1 MPSEEKVFAA
11 ILAGGSGKRMGNS
24 ERPKQYLMLGSKP
37 ILAHTVEKFCVSN
50 TFEAVLVLCPK
61 AWIQQT
67 RDLLNKY
74 CPEYA
79 GMVQVVAGGATRN
92 NTVKEAVAYV
102 QANYQVNE
110 QTILVTHDAVR
121 PFVSQRI
128 IAENIEAV
136 RQHGACDTVI
146 PATDTIVQSE
156 DAQCI
161 SAIPDRNLLYQG
173 QTPQSFRLLELKEL
187 MDSLTTEEEMILTD
201 ACKIYVLRNKKV
213 ALVRGAAS
221 NMKITYPQDMRV
233 AASLIGE

>member
-37 ILAHTVEKFCVSN
+37 ILAHTVEKFCASN
-50 TFEAVLVLCPK
+50 AFEAVLVLCPK
-61 AWIQQT
+61 AWMQQT
-67 RDLLNKY
+67 ADLLNKY
-74 CPEYA
+74 CPEFA
-79 GMVQVVAGGATRN
+79 NMVQVVAGGATRN
-92 NTVKEAVAYV
+92 QTVKEAVAYCE
-102 QANYQVNE
+102 ANYQVNE

-146 PATDTIVQSE
+146 PATDTIVQSD

-161 SAIPDRNLLYQG
+161 SAIPDRSMLYQG

-187 MDSLTTEEEMILTD
+187 MDSLTVEEEMILTD

-213 ALVRGAAS
+213 ALVRGAAA

>member
-24 ERPKQYLMLGSKP
+24 EKPKQYLKLGNKP
-37 ILAHTVEKFCVSN
+37 ILAHTVEKFCAAN
-50 TFEAVLVLCPK
+50 AFEAVLVLCPK
-61 AWIQQT
+61 AWVQQT
-67 RDLLNKY
+67 RDLLKRH
-74 CPEYA
+74 CPEF
-79 GMVQVVAGGATRN
+79 MPMLQVVAGGATRN
-92 NTVKEAVAYV
+92 DTVKQAVSYIE
-102 QANYQVNE
+102 ANYQVDE
-110 QTILVTHDAVR
+110 STILVTHDAVR

-136 RQHGACDTVI
+136 RQYGACDTVV

-161 SAIPDRNLLYQG
+161 SAIPDRNMLYQG

-187 MDSLTTEEEMILTD
+187 ISGLSPEEEMILTD

-213 ALVRGAAS
+213 ALVRGDVS